1 MVMAL
6 GLLLF
11 SSTPAGKPAPDRKV
25 CPNKLMNSQIGLE
38 TCLRFVSSEGV
49 SSGTHIKFS
58 DGEPPPLAITISR
71 QAGSGA
77 QEVAKWLAAHLQTRA
92 PNSSRPWSV
101 FDANL
106 PEKVLEEHKLPRR
119 LARFMPE
126 DRVSEMGDAMEEL
139 LGAHP
144 PSWTLVNQTAETILH
159 LAEQGNVILIGRGA
173 NIITSKL
180 KHVFHVRL
188 VGSIEKR
195 VEHLRVNLGVSRK
208 AALELIRKQDRG
220 RERYLKRYFDK
231 DVHDPLLYHL
241 IINTDLVTYENTALM
256 IGEAALTR
264 LYSLTVRANKGG

>member
-25 CPNKLMNSQIGLE
+25 CPNKLM
-38 TCLRFVSSEGV
+38 
-49 SSGTHIKFS
+49 
-58 DGEPPPLAITISR
+58 
-71 QAGSGA
+71 
-77 QEVAKWLAAHLQTRA
+77 
-92 PNSSRPWSV
+92 
-101 FDANL
+101 
-106 PEKVLEEHKLPRR
+106 
-119 LARFMPE
+119 
-126 DRVSEMGDAMEEL
+126 
-139 LGAHP
+139 
-144 PSWTLVNQTAETILH
+144 
-159 LAEQGNVILIGRGA
+159 
-173 NIITSKL
+173 KL

-195 VEHLRVNLGVSRK
+195 VEHVSLNLGISRK

-220 RERYLKRYFDK
+220 RQRYLKRYFDK